1 MKKITKIYKDIPENY
16 PLCIHADCRMADSC
30 LCQLA
35 YRRHDELGT
44 FLRLINPAKCSK
56 GTDCPYYVNNQPVRF
71 AKGFV
76 NFKKRMYPDQ
86 YDRFMTLL
94 ICHFGRN
101 QYFKRRRGDIVLPPE
116 EQEVIRYTLE
126 KVGVTQPMEFDDY
139 IEAIN
144 WIP

>member
-30 LCQLA
+30 LRQLA

-76 NFKKRMYPDQ
+76 NFKQRMYPDQ

-126 KVGVTQPMEFDDY
+126 KVGVTKPMEFDDY